1 MYTAVPSPQR
11 SVVVVAPVVVLALA
25 LLIQQTSSTSL
36 ALLFATGTALGI
48 VLYQSLFG
56 FTAAFRVLLAD
67 RRSTSPRH

>member
-48 VLYQSLFG
+48 ALYQSLFG